1 MTYRLVK
8 NCNDKDIPTI
18 LSVYK
23 QPSICRFISIDE
35 ENYWTYITSTNN
47 VYFYKVY
54 KNDIFVAA
62 IHLEV
67 VDRVLYMSVV
77 VFPKFQKQGIA
88 TTILKDIQAGKTGL
102 DFDKIQV
109 SIDEKNTASLRLF
122 ESVGFICLN
131 KGEELLEYEYS
142 KSLTHYFRM
151 LIPQFCSVWLFILND
166 VMRKHHVA
174 ARRYIIEKHRNI

>member
-47 VYFYKVY
+47 VYFYKIY
-54 KNDIFVAA
+54 KNDILVAT
-62 IHLEV
+62 IHLEL

-77 VFPKFQKQGIA
+77 VFPEHQKQGIA
-88 TTILKDIQAGKTGL
+88 TTILKDIQAGKLEL
-102 DFDKIQV
+102 DIDKIQV
-109 SIDEKNTASLRLF
+109 SIDEKNTPSIKLF
-122 ESVGFICLN
+122 ENAEFVCVG
-131 KGEELLEYEYS
+131 KDAELLEYEY
-142 KSLTHYFRM
+142 
-151 LIPQFCSVWLFILND
+151 
-166 VMRKHHVA
+166 RKG
-174 ARRYIIEKHRNI
+174 